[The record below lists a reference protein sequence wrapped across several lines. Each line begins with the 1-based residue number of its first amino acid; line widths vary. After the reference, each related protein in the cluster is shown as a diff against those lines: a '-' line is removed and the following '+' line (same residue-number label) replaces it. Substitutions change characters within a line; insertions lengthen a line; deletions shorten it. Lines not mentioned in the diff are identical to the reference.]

1 MLGCKIVSFNQN
13 MILFHIRSSSF
24 SFISTEDFHFKFYVH
39 KSRVNKVRVLYL
51 QYNFI
56 YFMLKGTKDFD
67 CVVVL
72 HLQQWKIYF
81 SKILEVEEG
90 KLERNAKG
98 SVYSFIQFCNSSN
111 KYFQMEA
118 NFGWKLLF
126 AGFLRL
132 S

>member
-1 MLGCKIVSFNQN
+1 

-24 SFISTEDFHFKFYVH
+24 SFISAEDFHFKFYVH

-111 KYFQMEA
+111 KYF
-118 NFGWKLLF
+118 
-126 AGFLRL
+126 
-132 S
+132 